1 MQATEDPRFK
11 TPELCLDL
19 GGELQDADDR
29 QVCSG
34 VDANDTFCIVNSAD
48 ALPCRGLYKHVIRCN
63 AQYNRPALNPF
74 FCGPPCDPQKARG
87 PACERVVPLDDVVA
101 VRRVEY
107 NLAKGFSGAA
117 HTISVGQNH
126 TLSLPE
132 NPQYSG
138 FTLNAVEQTDH
149 WEIEITPPLGAAT
162 LTASVAAKISCAGCF
177 PASLTIVAVFSP
189 LPSPAV
195 PLDNIVAVRRVE
207 YNLAEGFSGAAHTI
221 SVGQNYTLS
230 FPENPQY
237 SGFTLNAVD
246 ETDHW
251 EIEITPPLGAAT
263 LTASIAAKISCAEC
277 MPASVTIVAVFSPFT
292 PPALPLDDVVAV
304 RRVEYLV
311 APVFSGAVHTISVGQ
326 NYTLSFPQNPQYNRF
341 ALNAVDN
348 TDHWEIEITPRL
360 GMTALTASIVA
371 EVSCAGCM
379 PASLT
384 IIAVFSPFIFDV
396 PRFFPPLLSEVRFDS
411 TDPRAMGAD
420 IYDFKQAN
428 TAYAN
433 MRFQQVAGPAE
444 IETLTDGRV
453 RTRTGERIL
462 GGKRELVAARIRPIP
477 GLRLPEATLTLHV
490 LVDFSPA
497 EQAAH
502 LPQKNATVFAAPD
515 YAGAVHTLALA
526 PEAPVIFRH
535 VFDASP
541 GWALDP
547 ETGAVSLLAPPSE
560 SGAQGSFLLG
570 LSRPGTVGVFSY
582 RVTASVFV
590 RTLTAPPQFRLTV
603 TIGADGTASAL
614 PHQMRFPPGFAA
626 ADFTVDILEVGDGGN
641 PDSFTFTNG
650 QIIAGANPPR
660 GEYQLSLGIQHPGFL
675 GTLRTSLP
683 VLAGS
688 FGGVSQGIP
697 SAQRAFS
704 VTVAPSFT
712 GEFHRVNPVN
722 PSVRLLPP
730 PPPPGFAFVTVGQP
744 SNLRHVALHLTASLG
759 SSGGAVITA
768 TIAQLLNEVFQNAT
782 VAVFQNATVAVS
794 LTALAAPPPA
804 LASVVAALTS
814 RGKAVATLKLPGFD
828 VADLTFNEV
837 ADDEDLFYFGDVA
850 GEIRLQEAPAAGS
863 YGLTTA
869 IWSANRA
876 FLGTVYYP
884 LRLEVYDS
892 SILPPPDP
900 TTPLEILLSFV
911 QFNAAAGFAGTLTV
925 FSPPDPAET
934 YRFPAAARAAF
945 DARTDYGYDYA
956 ANALTLKMALA
967 PGLPQG
973 FYITLIARRAGKDVR
988 RDVFY
993 VTTRSLDH
1001 VRGTLPVPPGFSGIV
1016 RNLGAGLLAGALFAR
1031 HPSSSPSLLL
1041 SNSGEVSVAASS
1053 PLAQA
1058 GTSHTLIAQA
1068 AGRSL
1073 LGTAQISL
1081 IVTVSDRTRR
1091 GLLYH
1096 PLDAASSCES
1106 LGGGWRTPNLAEAA
1120 GLLFDGATVRVH
1132 GIGGTAW
1139 PGFSQ
1144 NSQADIPLSN
1154 LAETDMHR
1162 LDLPVDSRGLD
1173 TTYTAL
1179 GKRLRIRKNPVGQA
1193 NVRLHSGIEGLSP
1206 HCVLPVAP
1214 DYAPPSDPAAVC
1226 FAAADGLRCSN
1237 QSNVSIAIGGRVGDA
1252 AIVTI
1257 LAARGTGLSRLAAE
1271 EGFYVSLLSAQPS
1284 SLFSA
1289 APVGRFQNGR
1299 LAVRVELL
1307 KNLPL
1312 GGTARATLRLAPKVG
1327 AAKNLIVKFSP
1338 AAVRRGLL
1346 YRPLENYSPLEDA
1359 PSCDSLGGGWR
1370 TPNLAE
1376 AAGLLFDG
1384 ATVRIHGIGGT
1395 DWPGFP
1401 QNSAIDL
1408 PLSDFAETDMHRL
1421 DLPVDSRG
1429 LDTTY
1434 AALGQRLRIR
1444 KNPVGLAN
1452 VRLHSGIEGLAPH
1465 CVLPAAPDYAPPS
1478 DPAGVCV
1485 ATADGPRCSDDPL
1498 NFSIAKA
1505 AGRAGNFITV
1515 TIWAARGDESSSPAT
1530 EAGFYLSLLS
1540 SGPSNL
1546 FSASP
1551 VGGQNGRLSVKVTLL
1566 KNLAPGENARGE
1578 LRLAPKVGATTTLIV
1593 NFFRPVTFA
1602 GGLLSVNGA
1611 VNISL
1616 SESDFGD
1623 PFISPLSV
1631 QARYLGVRRGLHY
1644 VHTSEPVRSSSVFSL
1659 CAAGGT
1665 GENAWR
1671 LPYIGELA
1679 GVFSDSDS
1687 GFGTMTDSGLKRSA
1701 YDRIIYLAGARR
1713 PQPGR
1718 PGTRME
1724 IPPKVAGDS
1733 PLALAA
1739 TVASAHYA
1747 DAIHSADGSPQA
1759 FHILTA
1765 DDGSVQISLAFRGK
1779 NKTSGFFR
1787 AICVRP
1793 AADNYQ
1799 PPPRLLETRIILST
1813 PKNVSYNFMLFGAS
1827 GFHVITAR
1835 AFRYVQGDKQ
1845 GEAVRENVLD
1855 QLSAELGGEWGP
1867 QFEIDVAAPHP
1878 ELRVSRLSLRAKPS
1892 LLSAIMS
1899 GHRGPYYV
1907 EVRAF
1912 APAGLTATI
1921 ALTVSVF
1928 VSTGSSQPR
1937 HNAPENA
1944 NPETLNPH
1952 IAAPP
1957 PPLTSRA
1964 AAPEHVKQSPKQKIK
1979 APRAA
1984 APAAACVAGRSTGQH
1999 MLPQQ
2004 PSKQTA
2010 TAPPPQNQKTKSAL
2024 ILASPPQGGV
2034 ASLQRR
2040 RNGSRQRPH

>member
-1 MQATEDPRFK
+1 MK
-11 TPELCLDL
+11 
-19 GGELQDADDR
+19 
-29 QVCSG
+29 S
-34 VDANDTFCIVNSAD
+34 
-48 ALPCRGLYKHVIRCN
+48 
-63 AQYNRPALNPF
+63 
-74 FCGPPCDPQKARG
+74 
-87 PACERVVPLDDVVA
+87 
-101 VRRVEY
+101 
-107 NLAKGFSGAA
+107 
-117 HTISVGQNH
+117 
-126 TLSLPE
+126 
-132 NPQYSG
+132 
-138 FTLNAVEQTDH
+138 
-149 WEIEITPPLGAAT
+149 AAT
-162 LTASVAAKISCAGCF
+162 LTASIAAKISCAEC
-177 PASLTIVAVFSP
+177 
-189 LPSPAV
+189 
-195 PLDNIVAVRRVE
+195 
-207 YNLAEGFSGAAHTI
+207 
-221 SVGQNYTLS
+221 TLS

-237 SGFTLNAVD
+237 SGFTHNAVD
-246 ETDHW
+246 QTDHW

-570 LSRPGTVGVFSY
+570 LSRPGTIGVFSY

-804 LASVVAALTS
+804 LASVGAALTS

-837 ADDEDLFYFGDVA
+837 ADNEDLFYFGDVA

-1193 NVRLHSGIEGLSP
+1193 NVRLHSGIAGLAP

-1307 KNLPL
+1307 KNLPI

-1434 AALGQRLRIR
+1434 AALRQRLRIR

-1485 ATADGPRCSDDPL
+1485 AAADGPRCSDDPL

-1644 VHTSEPVRSSSVFSL
+1644 VHTSEPVRSSSVFSI

-1799 PPPRLLETRIILST
+1799 PPPRLLETRIIRST

-1845 GEAVRENVLD
+1845 GEAVRGNVLD

-1999 MLPQQ
+1999 MPPQQ
-2004 PSKQTA
+2004 LSKQTA
-2010 TAPPPQNQKTKSAL
+2010 TAPPPTKPKNKKRINPRL
-2024 ILASPPQGGV
+2024 P
-2034 ASLQRR
+2034 RR
-2040 RNGSRQRPH
+2040 RAGSRRSSGVTAPNGRSNARPAQRIKTPNL

>member
-1 MQATEDPRFK
+1 MFAPAAKEPPPNRPPGRSCRLRAASALLFLCAMGAALVFPEGKAEFFSAGGFAPAQAPADLLQATEDPRFNM
-11 TPELCLDL
+11 PELCLNL
-19 GGELQDADDR
+19 GGELLDADGR

-48 ALPCRGLYKHVIRCN
+48 AFPCRGLYKHVIRCN
-63 AQYNRPALNPF
+63 AKHNRPALNPF
-74 FCGPPCDPQKARG
+74 FCGPACDPQKARG
-87 PACERVVPLDDVVA
+87 PACERVVPPGDAVA

-107 NLAKGFSGAA
+107 NLAEGFSGAA

-162 LTASVAAKISCAGCF
+162 LTASIAAKISCAGCF

-189 LPSPAV
+189 FTPPAL
-195 PLDNIVAVRRVE
+195 PLDDIVAVRRVE
-207 YNLAEGFSGAAHTI
+207 YLVAPVFSGAAHTI

-230 FPENPQY
+230 FP
-237 SGFTLNAVD
+237 
-246 ETDHW
+246 
-251 EIEITPPLGAAT
+251 
-263 LTASIAAKISCAEC
+263 
-277 MPASVTIVAVFSPFT
+277 
-292 PPALPLDDVVAV
+292 
-304 RRVEYLV
+304 
-311 APVFSGAVHTISVGQ
+311 
-326 NYTLSFPQNPQYNRF
+326 QNPQHNRF
-341 ALNAVDN
+341 ALNAVDD
-348 TDHWEIEITPRL
+348 TDHWKIEITPRL

-384 IIAVFSPFIFDV
+384 IIAVFSPFTFDV
-396 PRFFPPLLSEVRFDS
+396 PRFFPPFLSEVRFDS
-411 TDPRAMGAD
+411 TDPRATGAD
-420 IYDFKQAN
+420 IYDFKKAN
-428 TAYAN
+428 AAYAN

-526 PEAPVIFRH
+526 PEAPVIIRH

-570 LSRPGTVGVFSY
+570 LSRPGAVGVFSY
-582 RVTASVFV
+582 RVAASVFV

-626 ADFTVDILEVGDGGN
+626 ADFTVDILEVGDGGI
-641 PDSFTFTNG
+641 PGKFAFTNG
-650 QIIAGANPPR
+650 QIIAGDNPPR

-683 VLAGS
+683 VLAGR
-688 FGGVSQGIP
+688 FGGVNQGIP
-697 SAQRAFS
+697 PAQRAFS

-722 PSVRLLPP
+722 PSIRLLPP

-814 RGKAVATLKLPGFD
+814 RSKAVATLKLPGFD

-850 GEIRLQEAPAAGS
+850 GEIRLREAPAAGN

-869 IWSANRA
+869 IWSANRD

-884 LRLEVYDS
+884 LRLEVYDP

-900 TTPLEILLSFV
+900 TTPLEILHSFV

-956 ANALTLKMALA
+956 ANALTLKTALA
-967 PGLPQG
+967 PGLQQG
-973 FYITLIARRAGKDVR
+973 FYITLIASRAGKDVR

-993 VTTRSLDH
+993 VTTRSSDD

-1053 PLAQA
+1053 PLTLA

-1139 PGFSQ
+1139 PGFLP
-1144 NSQADIPLSN
+1144 NSQADIPLSD

-1173 TTYTAL
+1173 TTYAAL
-1179 GKRLRIRKNPVGQA
+1179 GQRLRIRKNPVGQA

-1214 DYAPPSDPAAVC
+1214 DYMPPSDPAAVC

-1271 EGFYVSLLSAQPS
+1271 EGFDVSLLSAQPS

-1307 KNLPL
+1307 TTLPP
-1312 GGTARATLRLAPKVG
+1312 GETAQATLRLAPKVG
-1327 AAKNLIVKFSP
+1327 AAKNLIVKFFP

-1359 PSCDSLGGGWR
+1359 PSCESLGGGWR

-1395 DWPGFP
+1395 AWLGFP
-1401 QNSAIDL
+1401 PNSAIDL

-1434 AALGQRLRIR
+1434 AAQGQRLRIR
-1444 KNPVGLAN
+1444 KNPVGRAN

-1465 CVLPAAPDYAPPS
+1465 CVLPAAPNYAPPS
-1478 DPAGVCV
+1478 DPAAVCF
-1485 ATADGPRCSDDPL
+1485 ADANGCS
-1498 NFSIAKA
+1498 NNRRTFSIAA
-1505 AGRAGNFITV
+1505 PTGRAGAFATV
-1515 TIWAARGDESSSPAT
+1515 TILAARGDDWSSPAT
-1530 EAGFYLSLLS
+1530 EEGFYVSLLS
-1540 SGPSNL
+1540 AGPSSL
-1546 FSASP
+1546 FSAAP
-1551 VGGQNGRLSVKVTLL
+1551 VGRQNGRLSVKVELL
-1566 KNLAPGENARGE
+1566 KNLAPGENALGE

-1593 NFFRPVTFA
+1593 KFFRPVMFA
-1602 GGLLSVNGA
+1602 GHPLGVNSV

-1616 SESDFGD
+1616 SANDFGD

-1631 QARYLGVRRGLHY
+1631 RARYLGVRRGLHY
-1644 VHTSEPVRSSSVFSL
+1644 VHTPEPVRSSSVFSV
-1659 CAAGGT
+1659 CKAGGE
-1665 GENAWR
+1665 GESGWR

-1687 GFGTMTDSGLKRSA
+1687 RFGTMTDSGLKRSP

-1733 PLALAA
+1733 PLAPAA
-1739 TVASAHYA
+1739 DVASAHYA
-1747 DAIHSADGSPQA
+1747 DAINLADGSPQA
-1759 FHILTA
+1759 FHIVTE
-1765 DDGSVQISLAFRGK
+1765 DDGRVQISLAFRGK
-1779 NKTSGFFR
+1779 GKTSGFFR
-1787 AICVRP
+1787 VICVRP
-1793 AADNYQ
+1793 AADDYQ
-1799 PPPRLLETRIILST
+1799 PRPRLLETRIIRRS
-1813 PKNVSYNFMLFGAS
+1813 PKNVSYNFKLFGAF

-1835 AFRYVQGDKQ
+1835 AFRYVQGDER

-1892 LLSAIMS
+1892 LISAIMS

-1928 VSTGSSQPR
+1928 ISTGSSQPR
-1937 HNAPENA
+1937 HDAPENA
-1944 NPETLNPH
+1944 SPETLNPR

-1964 AAPEHVKQSPKQKIK
+1964 V
-1979 APRAA
+1979 
-1984 APAAACVAGRSTGQH
+1984 APAAACVSGDSCGQ
-1999 MLPQQ
+1999 P
-2004 PSKQTA
+2004 
-2010 TAPPPQNQKTKSAL
+2010 PPPQPPSVQTQERPNTKQLKPVPLQAPGPHRQVRQTLLAL
-2024 ILASPPQGGV
+2024 LQVGDGKIRPPLPRLAGEVILAPGIFGN
-2034 ASLQRR
+2034 L
-2040 RNGSRQRPH
+2040 RNLIANLHILPDNVIGDAVR